1 MKYFNARTIL
11 YTKLE
16 DTEMPVYEK
25 YSDSRKTCMTFLHEM
40 IVILIKLLIDQV
52 DSVKPNAMWINGL
65 TDIMI
70 LK

>member
-40 IVILIKLLIDQV
+40 IVINLNECP
-52 DSVKPNAMWINGL
+52 DSQWI
-65 TDIMI
+65 
-70 LK
+70 